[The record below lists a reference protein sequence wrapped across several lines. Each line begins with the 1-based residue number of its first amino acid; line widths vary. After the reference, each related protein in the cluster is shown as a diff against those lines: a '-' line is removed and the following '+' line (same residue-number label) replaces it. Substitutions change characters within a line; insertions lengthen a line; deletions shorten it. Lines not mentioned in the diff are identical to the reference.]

1 MSPGSGGGEDE
12 RIGGGR
18 ILGGH
23 VIRMKRG
30 RVVKRGGI
38 VKWTTSLEIAGETE
52 ILPRREGVVDAQRI
66 GKTAVNARDSLATA

>member
-18 ILGGH
+18 ILGGD

-30 RVVKRGGI
+30 RI